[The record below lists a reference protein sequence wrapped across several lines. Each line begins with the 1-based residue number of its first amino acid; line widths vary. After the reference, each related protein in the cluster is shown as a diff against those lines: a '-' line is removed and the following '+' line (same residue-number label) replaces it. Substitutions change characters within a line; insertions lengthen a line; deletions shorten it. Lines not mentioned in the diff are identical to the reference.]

1 MSQAKDFISKLLV
14 QNPKARMTGKQAL
27 QHPWIVKRANLSNEP
42 LGEEITKG
50 LKAYAANNRFER
62 AVRHKMATNLTTAE
76 LQHWRNKFE
85 ELDTEDTGEIP
96 IAEMQKVLKE
106 GAGEGE
112 DVSPCRSPRQ
122 LSTFPLSRKD
132 RGKRKQREE
141 RGKEKKRRLAHS

>member
-1 MSQAKDFISKLLV
+1 
-14 QNPKARMTGKQAL
+14 MTGKQAL

-112 DVSPCRSPRQ
+112 DVS
-122 LSTFPLSRKD
+122 LLPLP
-132 RGKRKQREE
+132 
-141 RGKEKKRRLAHS
+141 